1 MKSLPMAGLL
11 LLSLAACNR
20 SADADAPDAA
30 PAATAPAK
38 DASVPADADLS
49 TASPVD
55 PRRDSPAR
63 LDGFGGVA
71 LGAGI
76 AEVRSG
82 FGAPLQGLGTD
93 ASGKPLPADDSNDGC
108 YFLRP
113 QDAEDPRLMIEGRKL
128 VRYDVRSPAIVAP
141 GGGRVGMTLGEL
153 QVLYPERGD
162 VGPDKYDDKA
172 QHLRVRPAQEGAA
185 IVDFTLGAD
194 GKVSTWR
201 VGRTPQVDYAEGC
214 G

>member
-1 MKSLPMAGLL
+1 MKHLPLAGLL

-20 SADADAPDAA
+20 TPEPTAPAE

-38 DASVPADADLS
+38 DASVPADADLA

-55 PRRDSPAR
+55 PRSDSPAR
-63 LDGFGGVA
+63 LDGFGGVM

-82 FGAPLQGLGTD
+82 YGSPLQGLGTD
-93 ASGKPLPADDSNDGC
+93 AAGKPLPADDSNDGC

-128 VRYDVRSPAIVAP
+128 VRYDVRSTGIVAP
-141 GGGRVGMTLGEL
+141 GGGKVGMTLGEL
-153 QVLYPERGD
+153 QLLYPERAD
-162 VGPDKYDDKA
+162 VGPDKYDEKA

-185 IVDFTLGAD
+185 IIDFALGAD
-194 GKVSTWR
+194 GKVGSWR
-201 VGRTPQVDYAEGC
+201 VGQTPQVDYVEGC